1 MKRDGWAEEL
11 KHQGTDVRFPA
22 IIMATAV
29 FVVVAAFILAGV
41 WLLYRRVRERD
52 RTRDVRRVFVETK
65 PPVPPEPRL
74 EVDPSEDFQK
84 YLQQEKQILSSYA
97 WTSQADGKVRIPI
110 DRAMEL
116 VVERGRAK

>member
-1 MKRDGWAEEL
+1 MKHDGRAEEL

-22 IIMATAV
+22 IIKAAAV
-29 FVVVAAFILAGV
+29 FVVVAAFIQAGV
-41 WLLYRRVRERD
+41 WLFYRHVREQN

-74 EVDPSEDFQK
+74 EVNPQDDFQE
-84 YLQQEKQILSSYA
+84 YLRQQHEILNSYA
-97 WTSQADGKVRIPI
+97 WTSRADGKVRIPI

-116 VVERGRAK
+116 VVERGKAK